1 LPYGFQLKIP
11 PAISSKGV
19 NHAGEAG
26 SWSPP
31 EPDSLLTLLTR
42 LEPRTQLR
50 TSNTTQ
56 HRARRFAPTEC
67 GRPLSVGLDFGHPEP
82 SRDLTA
88 ETSGFSQVPG
98 RTPLC
103 TCPGLIPRGILD
115 ARPIRRRGDSLPLVP
130 RRRLPD
136 LDLSRLITTACTLAV
151 YASLRRV
158 TPTPR
163 KTRFRWVANPC
174 RVGFGPTGSTTKGFR
189 FCLLHFPSSLPRL
202 DLAQGTSSLSGSQ
215 ASRRGA

>member
-1 LPYGFQLKIP
+1 
-11 PAISSKGV
+11 
-19 NHAGEAG
+19 
-26 SWSPP
+26 
-31 EPDSLLTLLTR
+31 
-42 LEPRTQLR
+42 
-50 TSNTTQ
+50 
-56 HRARRFAPTEC
+56 
-67 GRPLSVGLDFGHPEP
+67 VGLDFGHPEP
-82 SRDLTA
+82 NRDLTA

-103 TCPGLIPRGILD
+103 TCPGLIPRGTLD

-189 FCLLHFPSSLPRL
+189 FCLMHFPSSLPRL
-202 DLAQGTSSLSGSQ
+202 DLARGTSSGLDSCSMSPSRASAGSLG
-215 ASRRGA
+215 RPRGAAHNSLAGCERSSCLPFFGRRPLGGPLQVRQPTVQRASGAGL